1 MPWLT
6 RLAAMFRHNR
16 GHSLGD
22 LENRVVDLERRL
34 TVIHPTVRE
43 APTVPEARAGKM
55 AIRRGQAESLLKQ
68 GHSQSEVARRLG
80 VSRQYIHQL
89 VHKGL

>member
-6 RLAAMFRHNR
+6 RLAAMLRRNR
-16 GHSLGD
+16 GHRLGD
-22 LENRVVDLERRL
+22 LENRVVELERRL

-43 APTVPEARAGKM
+43 APIVPDAPARKKGN
-55 AIRRGQAESLLKQ
+55 RRIQVESLLKQ
-68 GHSQSEVARRLG
+68 GLSQAAVARRLG

>member
-6 RLAAMFRHNR
+6 RLAAMLRRNR
-16 GHSLGD
+16 GHRLGD
-22 LENRVVDLERRL
+22 LENRVVELERRL
-34 TVIHPTVRE
+34 AVTN
-43 APTVPEARAGKM
+43 PTVPEAPAKKMGNRRA
-55 AIRRGQAESLLKQ
+55 QAGTLLDQ
-68 GHSQSEVARRLG
+68 GLSQAAVARRLG

>member
-6 RLAAMFRHNR
+6 RLAVMFRHNR
-16 GHSLGD
+16 RHRLSD
-22 LENRVVDLERRL
+22 LENRVVELERHL

-43 APTVPEARAGKM
+43 APTVPDAPARKM
-55 AIRRGQAESLLKQ
+55 VIRRVQAGSLLKQ
-68 GHSQSEVARRLG
+68 GLSQAEVARRLG